1 MRLTFLLYLFSIS
14 SFFSQTFPEGWTG
27 KYSGIM
33 EIINGM
39 NKQEVAVDFELL
51 EIKKDSLWSYKMTYK
66 TPNQA
71 PLVKDYLLR
80 RTGATWSFVIDEQDG
95 IQIDVRLMGNVFYDF
110 YEVNGMFFTSR
121 LSKEK
126 KGLFFELMGG
136 TKSDFRKTS
145 TGISEVTEVY
155 SYPPAFVQKVQ
166 LTKVK
171 K

>member
-1 MRLTFLLYLFSIS
+1 MRLTFLFLFVSIS
-14 SFFSQTFPEGWTG
+14 SLFSQAFPEGWLG
-27 KYSGIM
+27 KYSGTM

-51 EIKKDSLWSYKMTYK
+51 ELKKDSLWSYKMTYK

-71 PLVKDYLLR
+71 PLVKDYLLQR
-80 RTGATWSFVIDEQDG
+80 SGAAWTFVIDEKDG
-95 IQIDVRLMGNVFYDF
+95 IQIDVRLMGNVLYDF

-136 TKSDFRKTS
+136 MKSDFRKTT
-145 TGISEVTEVY
+145 TGISEITEVY
-155 SYPPAFVQKVQ
+155 SYPPAFVQRVQ
-166 LTKVK
+166 LK
-171 K
+171 KTN